1 MSQYGSSA
9 EPSGDAFLPY
19 LLVPVQRG
27 HCSEASSANWVPRH
41 EREVRTRGVDD
52 PRRGETGVSGGGRG
66 AGQCIWTI
74 FLESVILA
82 SLVRAPRARR
92 HPQTYPQPRIT
103 AMSSADAAPRA
114 AVSSS
119 SARAEASRKNGARSR
134 GPRTPEGKAR
144 SAQNALR
151 HGMRAEKHVVL
162 PGEDDGEFAGL
173 EAALFAE
180 LAPVGALQALLARRI
195 AVAAWRIARAD
206 QIEAELFEEHHHPGG
221 GRGLALIRDGNGPRS
236 FETLLRYRGAALAEF
251 WRALRTLKALQAEQ
265 ALETAP
271 APEAHPLAARPPRPA
286 PRSPLVQRPQP
297 DEPERGAGPRPECP
311 ARASRPWL
319 PSEPETGARLACG
332 VAAHPTACRTNPI
345 RSAFEDLTEPNP
357 HDPTGPE
364 VILSYEP

>member
-1 MSQYGSSA
+1 
-9 EPSGDAFLPY
+9 
-19 LLVPVQRG
+19 
-27 HCSEASSANWVPRH
+27 
-41 EREVRTRGVDD
+41 
-52 PRRGETGVSGGGRG
+52 
-66 AGQCIWTI
+66 
-74 FLESVILA
+74 
-82 SLVRAPRARR
+82 
-92 HPQTYPQPRIT
+92 
-103 AMSSADAAPRA
+103 MSSADAAPRA

-251 WRALRTLKALQAEQ
+251 WRALRTLKALQAER

-271 APEAHPLAARPPRPA
+271 APEAHPLAARPTRPA
-286 PRSPLVQRPQP
+286 PRPPLVHRPQP
-297 DEPERGAGPRPECP
+297 DEPGRGAGRRAQRVPTEPP
-311 ARASRPWL
+311 APGRTLHQPAAPWL

-332 VAAHPTACRTNPI
+332 VAAHPAPSRANPGAAPGPHAASPPTRPSAERT
-345 RSAFEDLTEPNP
+345 RSAP
-357 HDPTGPE
+357 HPRT
-364 VILSYEP
+364 

>member
-1 MSQYGSSA
+1 LRLCPGEPLAPPPSPRPTQAKGS
-9 EPSGDAFLPY
+9 PPC
-19 LLVPVQRG
+19 PVQ
-27 HCSEASSANWVPRH
+27 AP
-41 EREVRTRGVDD
+41 
-52 PRRGETGVSGGGRG
+52 RG
-66 AGQCIWTI
+66 ARP
-74 FLESVILA
+74 SPAAVPA
-82 SLVRAPRARR
+82 PKRAGRTVPGRAGPGPPRARR
-92 HPQTYPQPRIT
+92 ARRRMRSGT
-103 AMSSADAAPRA
+103 ACAPR
-114 AVSSS
+114 STWSFRERMPPNS
-119 SARAEASRKNGARSR
+119 PASRRRCSRSWRPWARSR
-134 GPRTPEGKAR
+134 PCWPGASR
-144 SAQNALR
+144 SP
-151 HGMRAEKHVVL
+151 
-162 PGEDDGEFAGL
+162 PG
-173 EAALFAE
+173 
-180 LAPVGALQALLARRI
+180 
-195 AVAAWRIARAD
+195 IARAD